1 MDCSQKTGAGLSFSV
16 PLSIWGFS
24 DGGRSVT
31 THMSQCMVRTDG
43 SVPMSMCHVYLLYH
57 FFCQPL
63 CYVSDGM
70 CYVLVLHFN
79 IFFHFITHIIS
90 YYHLFT

>member
-1 MDCSQKTGAGLSFSV
+1 M

-90 YYHLFT
+90 FYHLFT